1 MRLDDGLAD
10 DDKFNIEFTASYL
23 IMHYRIHKL
32 VHPRIIHGGVRLIKL
47 DPDGICKYHPRG
59 SNRPTGC
66 IPPPPISVL
75 EYPTQ
80 IIIPDIV
87 DHRG

>member
-47 DPDGICKYHPRG
+47 DPDGICKYHPCG

-66 IPPPPISVL
+66 TPPSYIGPRVP
-75 EYPTQ
+75 YPDDSDGGGHHT
-80 IIIPDIV
+80 
-87 DHRG
+87 